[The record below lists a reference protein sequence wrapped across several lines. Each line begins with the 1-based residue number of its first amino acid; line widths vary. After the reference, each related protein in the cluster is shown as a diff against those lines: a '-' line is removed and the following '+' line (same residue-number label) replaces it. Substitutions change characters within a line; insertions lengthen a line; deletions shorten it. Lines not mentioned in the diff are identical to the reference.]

1 MNKSHKLRFQIF
13 LYISVTLLVWFLI
26 ASGLSEILYYL
37 EDKRGV
43 ELPLKWYILLNIIQA
58 LLLILMNI
66 PFLRFLINHVDKP
79 VRKIVNALNHLSDGH
94 YDEKIEFESKNEFD
108 EIKNAFNSMSE
119 KLEAA
124 EKIKQNA
131 ENERVLL
138 FANMAHDL
146 KTPITSIIGFS
157 KALSDGIIDD
167 EKKQAEY
174 IATINSK
181 AVKMND
187 LIDRLFEY
195 VKLDSA
201 DNLLHLENCDVSE
214 LLRKCIADV
223 YAEYENKKIQLD
235 IEIPDNAVV
244 CRVDKLELS
253 RVYTNLL
260 NNVLKHN
267 KDGIRVLVK
276 MDENASLL
284 IADSGEP
291 VFDDIKDLLFKPF
304 VSGDKSRS
312 SKNGSGLGLALSY
325 KIMKKHGGDL
335 KLVTGTELKESS
347 GSCWNPE
354 YAKGFLAT
362 L

>member
-1 MNKSHKLRFQIF
+1 MNKTRKLRVQIF
-13 LYISVTLLVWFLI
+13 LYIIVTLVVWFLI

-37 EDKRGV
+37 EDVRGV
-43 ELPLKWYILLNIIQA
+43 ELPFKWYILLNIIQA
-58 LLLILMNI
+58 LLLIVMNI
-66 PFLRFLINHVDKP
+66 PFLRFLIKHVDNP
-79 VRKIVNALNHLSDGH
+79 VRKIVNALNRLSDGH

-108 EIKNAFNSMSE
+108 EIKKAFNLMAE
-119 KLEAA
+119 KLESA

-167 EKKQAEY
+167 EKKKAEY
-174 IATINSK
+174 IVTINSK
-181 AVKMND
+181 AVKMNE

-201 DNLLHLENCDVSE
+201 DNLLHKEDCDISE
-214 LLRKCIADV
+214 LLRNCIADV
-223 YAEYENKKIQLD
+223 YAEYENKNIQLE
-235 IEIPDNAVV
+235 IEIPDKTLI
-244 CRVDKLELS
+244 RKVDKLELS

-260 NNVLKHN
+260 SNVLKHN
-267 KDGIRVLVK
+267 SGNIRALVK

-291 VFDDIKDLLFKPF
+291 VPNDIKDLIFKPF

-312 SKNGSGLGLALSY
+312 SKNGSGLGLSLSY
-325 KIMKKHGGDL
+325 KIMKKHDGDL
-335 KLVTGTELKESS
+335 KLVMGTELKAIAKSS
-347 GSCWNPE
+347 E
-354 YAKGFLAT
+354 YTKGFFARL
-362 L
+362 